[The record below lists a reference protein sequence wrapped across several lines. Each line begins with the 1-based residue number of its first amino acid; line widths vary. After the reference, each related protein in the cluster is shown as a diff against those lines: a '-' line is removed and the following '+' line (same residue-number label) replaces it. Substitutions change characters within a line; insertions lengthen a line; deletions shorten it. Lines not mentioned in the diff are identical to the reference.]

1 MDHLQAM
8 RIFARVAHLG
18 SFTKAA
24 EQLQLPRPTV
34 SNAVQYLEKHLKV
47 RLLQR
52 TTRRVAL
59 TAEGATYY
67 ERCTRLL

>member
-8 RIFARVAHLG
+8 RVFARVAQLG

-24 EQLQLPRPTV
+24 EQMQLPRPSV
-34 SNAVQYLEKHLKV
+34 SNAIQYLEEHLRA

-52 TTRRVAL
+52 TTRRVC
-59 TAEGATYY
+59 GFSSIGS
-67 ERCTRLL
+67 RS